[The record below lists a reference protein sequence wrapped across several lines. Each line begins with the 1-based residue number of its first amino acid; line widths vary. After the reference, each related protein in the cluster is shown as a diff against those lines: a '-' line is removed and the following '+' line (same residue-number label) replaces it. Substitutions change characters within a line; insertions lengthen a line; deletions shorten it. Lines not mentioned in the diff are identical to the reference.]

1 MTFQMHSYYCVFLF
15 QTNKLVINFGNG
27 KIENLKDCV
36 QRKRIQY
43 IIYWLP
49 M

>member
-1 MTFQMHSYYCVFLF
+1 MHNYYCVFLF

-36 QRKRIQY
+36 QKKKDSIHNLLASY
-43 IIYWLP
+43 VK
-49 M
+49 